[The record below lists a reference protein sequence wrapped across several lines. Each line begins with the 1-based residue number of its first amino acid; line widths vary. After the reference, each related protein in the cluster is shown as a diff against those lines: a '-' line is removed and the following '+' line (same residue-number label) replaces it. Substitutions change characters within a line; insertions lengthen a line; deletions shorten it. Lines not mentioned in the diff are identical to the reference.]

1 MATVRSH
8 GLFCRPVRP
17 PFMQRELP
25 THYTPTAKVLHW
37 LIAVFGFAQLSL
49 GTWMIGIPKTPP
61 GVRASW
67 FNLHK
72 SIGITLGLVILL
84 RLAWRLTHRAPP
96 LPEAIPGWQRSLAK
110 FCHFALYV
118 CMVAI
123 PLSGYLGSSF
133 TNYPIKYFG
142 HTLPQWGWDSPALKE
157 LCSRVHLT
165 AIVIFVALIGLHVAA
180 VLKHLLIDRDGI
192 FQRMGW
198 TRRAVERVP
207 GGSGPGPA
215 Q

>member
-1 MATVRSH
+1 MNNSS
-8 GLFCRPVRP
+8 
-17 PFMQRELP
+17 P
-25 THYTPTAKVLHW
+25 TAYTPTAKVLHW
-37 LIAVFGFAQLSL
+37 LVAVAAFGQLAL
-49 GTWMIGIPKTPP
+49 GFWMIQLPNTG
-61 GVRASW
+61 GGQAQW

-84 RLAWRLTHRAPP
+84 RLAWRLTHRTPP
-96 LPEAIPGWQRSLAK
+96 LPEAISAWQRSLAR

-118 CMVAI
+118 CMVVI

-157 LCSRVHLT
+157 RFSQVHLT
-165 AIVIFVALIGLHVAA
+165 AIVIFVVLIALHVAA

-198 TRRAVERVP
+198 TRRAVERDL
-207 GGSGPGPA
+207 GDSGPGPA